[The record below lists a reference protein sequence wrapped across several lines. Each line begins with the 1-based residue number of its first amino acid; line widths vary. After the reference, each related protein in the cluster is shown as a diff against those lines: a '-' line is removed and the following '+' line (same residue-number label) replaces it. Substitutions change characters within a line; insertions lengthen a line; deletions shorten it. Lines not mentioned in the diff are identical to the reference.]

1 MKKERKKKM
10 PRAPRSLFRRRALP
24 PKKSKKDFI
33 NPLDGWAA
41 AGSVVVSTVEFS
53 AIFWV
58 PLPLWRS
65 CGKLV

>member
-1 MKKERKKKM
+1 MKKERKKNIAM
-10 PRAPRSLFRRRALP
+10 APRSLFRCRALP

-33 NPLDGWAA
+33 NPLDGFTA

-58 PLPLWRS
+58 PLPLWRN
-65 CGKLV
+65 CEKLF